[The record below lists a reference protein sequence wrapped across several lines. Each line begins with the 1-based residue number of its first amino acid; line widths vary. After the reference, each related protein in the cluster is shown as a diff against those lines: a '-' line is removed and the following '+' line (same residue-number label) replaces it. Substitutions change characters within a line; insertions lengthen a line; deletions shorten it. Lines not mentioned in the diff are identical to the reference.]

1 MKNLTLKF
9 AAFFCAILLW
19 FYVMSERQYTYTAE
33 LPVITQ
39 NIPRTMALMNQF
51 PKTIKAE
58 IKGKGKDLILNKEAP
73 GHFLFDLAHLK
84 LGKNTID
91 PHKRHF
97 MKPPTGGDVTL
108 ITIFN
113 DESIVISAET
123 RISKRIPVRNRV
135 TIEPAPNFILS
146 KEPLIS
152 PKHIT
157 ISGARSLV
165 TKLFEIPTIPL
176 TLSALNHD
184 TTMHVALSPLPSLIE
199 QKENQTEIA
208 IAIEPLRIKPFSD
221 IAVSLLNT
229 PKDSLTYRLEPN
241 SASITITGAKSILE
255 TLTPD
260 DITLFIEYNRF
271 NIENKKKL
279 NPTVSIQGE
288 IQSFDLDPKE
298 FELHIDSITIQDTLI

>member
-1 MKNLTLKF
+1 MTLKF
-9 AAFFCAILLW
+9 AAFFCALLLW

-39 NIPRTMALMNQF
+39 NIPRAMALMNQF

-58 IKGKGKDLILNKEAP
+58 IRGKGKDLILNRETP
-73 GHFLFDLAHLK
+73 GHFLFDLANLK
-84 LGKNTID
+84 LGENTIF

-97 MKPPTGGDVTL
+97 MKPPTGDVTL

-113 DESIVISAET
+113 DENLVINAET
-123 RISKRIPVRNRV
+123 RISKQIPVRNRV
-135 TIEPAPNFILS
+135 TVEPSPNFILS
-146 KEPLIS
+146 KPPLIS
-152 PKHIT
+152 PKYIT

-165 TKLFEIPTIPL
+165 TKIFEIPTAPI

-184 TTMHVALSPLPSLIE
+184 TTMQVALSPLPSLIE
-199 QKENQTEIA
+199 QKENQTKIT

-221 IAVSLLNT
+221 IAVSLLNS
-229 PKDSLTYRLEPN
+229 PKDSFTYRLVPS

-271 NIENKKKL
+271 SIENKKKL

-288 IQSFDLDPKE
+288 IQSFDLAPKE
-298 FELHIDSITIQDTLI
+298 FELIVDSTTIQDTLI